1 MAKSDSGPGS
11 CVMVVGDLAGEA
23 VQAIVRL
30 TREEAIDA
38 VPCANVYSAV
48 ARMAGMTARRLLV
61 IGTIQ
66 ELGRHDGA
74 FFRMAATHGVRCCCL
89 LDHGNRAVPPVHG
102 VPQRGSAQWQARDL
116 LAALQAGVSFL
127 GDAQDVRRV
136 LQEWH
141 TGQGA
146 AAHDQIPE
154 RTGRNALR
162 ARRHRA
168 DTPEATYED
177 LRATEAEL
185 SALLG

>member
-1 MAKSDSGPGS
+1 MAKSDSGLGS

-30 TREEAIDA
+30 TREDGIEA
-38 VPCANVYSAV
+38 VPCGNVYSAV
-48 ARMAGMTARRLLV
+48 AQMADLTARRLLV

-89 LDHGNRAVPPVHG
+89 LDHGNRAVPPVHRL
-102 VPQRGSAQWQARDL
+102 PEHGSPRWQARAL
-116 LAALQAGVSFL
+116 LTALQAGVSLL
-127 GDAQDVRRV
+127 GDAQDIRRV

-146 AAHDQIPE
+146 AGDGQTPE
-154 RTGRNALR
+154 RTRRDALHV
-162 ARRHRA
+162 RRHRA
-168 DTPEATYED
+168 GAAEATAED
-177 LRATEAEL
+177 LRATEAEF
-185 SALLG
+185 STLLG